1 MLAMQQKSSDF
12 DPNID
17 RVMLFLYLVP
27 VFGCLPALWT
37 LYRQPSRPEIGRGIG
52 SSLEPGME
60 QEFDL
65 ADWGNLGDRAQS
77 GNSLR
82 LEVGQEPETSRARPD
97 PNRQISRLAV
107 TLGGTWLLASVLLA
121 AGGQTSE
128 VPGVSTLVA
137 SSVVTSSYFLINL
150 WLMVQLLR
158 RRRVWLPGVSAWGDR
173 LP

>member
-1 MLAMQQKSSDF
+1 MLAMQPDSSDS

-27 VFGCLPALWT
+27 VFGCVPALWT
-37 LYRQPSRPEIGRGIG
+37 LYRQPSRPGVGPGIGR
-52 SSLEPGME
+52 EAWE
-60 QEFDL
+60 
-65 ADWGNLGDRAQS
+65 NLGDRAQS

-82 LEVGQEPETSRARPD
+82 QEIRPELRPEPKRQASD
-97 PNRQISRLAV
+97 RQISRLAV

-121 AGGQTSE
+121 AGAQTSE
-128 VPGVSTLVA
+128 VPAVSTLVA
-137 SSVVTSSYFLINL
+137 STIVTSSYFLINL

-158 RRRVWLPGVSAWGDR
+158 RRRVWLPGVSDWGDR

>member
-1 MLAMQQKSSDF
+1 MQPDSSDS

-37 LYRQPSRPEIGRGIG
+37 LYRQPSRPGVGPDVGLDPLVGLDREI
-52 SSLEPGME
+52 
-60 QEFDL
+60 
-65 ADWGNLGDRAQS
+65 NLSDRAQS
-77 GNSLR
+77 ANYLR
-82 LEVGQEPETSRARPD
+82 RDSNPISQRSD
-97 PNRQISRLAV
+97 PQRQISRLAV

-121 AGGQTSE
+121 AGAQTSE

>member
-1 MLAMQQKSSDF
+1 MLAMQPDSTDS

-37 LYRQPSRPEIGRGIG
+37 LYRQPSRPRVGPDIERGLGIE
-52 SSLEPGME
+52 L
-60 QEFDL
+60 D
-65 ADWGNLGDRAQS
+65 DRDNLGDRAQS

-82 LEVGQEPETSRARPD
+82 RELNPMTQHPVPQRQNPQ
-97 PNRQISRLAV
+97 RQISRLAV
-107 TLGGTWLLASVLLA
+107 TLGGTWLLASILLS
-121 AGGQTSE
+121 AGAQTSE
-128 VPGVSTLVA
+128 VPAVSTLVA
-137 SSVVTSSYFLINL
+137 STVVTSSYFLINL